1 MKVKVVLIMLFV
13 AMLTMGF
20 DCINENALVSV
31 NIPGLTGTYNINA
44 GNNANFNGA
53 VAILA
58 SDYLNLGF
66 DNINLNTTR
75 IYDIRV
81 STIGSYS
88 GNVNAQVLVNGTL
101 LLSINNKPWSSFNTP
116 QSLVTS
122 TLLTR
127 NGAGITTLISRIK
140 SKQDITLSTTGTVS
154 PVPVPSG
161 LQVKIEVLAQVD
173 AEL

>member
-1 MKVKVVLIMLFV
+1 MLFV

-81 STIGSYS
+81 STIGSYG
-88 GNVNAQVLVNGTL
+88 GNVQGQVLVNGTPI
-101 LLSINNKPWSSFNTP
+101 LSYNGPWSSFNKP
-116 QSLVTS
+116 QSLAIS
-122 TLLTR
+122 PLLTR
-127 NGAGITTLISRIK
+127 NGAGITTLISSVK
-140 SKQDITLSTTGTVS
+140 SKQDITLTGTGTVS
-154 PVPVPSG
+154 QLPVPSG
-161 LQVKIEVLAQVD
+161 LSVQIEVLAQVD